1 MSAFSNEP
9 LKDGN
14 KSGFWKKGGGFPGR
28 YPTGAAMV
36 PTKSGNTPITFV
48 VQGCYRFP
56 GKLNRFITL
65 HFYLLIYLLLRKVNE
80 YCGKL
85 EETFYNCLRKGIVL
99 LFATILLIY
108 FTIISNTELC
118 CFSALNQCMVHNIH
132 HFK

>member
-36 PTKSGNTPITFV
+36 PTKLGNTPIAFV

-56 GKLNRFITL
+56 GKLNRFITFHL
-65 HFYLLIYLLLRKVNE
+65 YLLIYLLLHKVYE

-85 EETFYNCLRKGIVL
+85 EETFYNSLRKGIVL
-99 LFATILLIY
+99 LCNDLIALLY
-108 FTIISNTELC
+108 N
-118 CFSALNQCMVHNIH
+118 NI
-132 HFK
+132 